1 MKAELKRRVKHEMRG
16 RPGRRFQDR
25 YERARKKQ
33 EASKYRRILNI
44 ALALVLAAVGVV
56 LVFIPGPAVVFFF
69 LAGGLA
75 ASESRLV
82 ARAMDWLEV
91 KVRTVVGGLRRR
103 WSRISRGGRAALI
116 GAGAGVSLAGTYAGW
131 WLVRN

>member
-1 MKAELKRRVKHEMRG
+1 VKAELKRRMKEEMRG
-16 RPGRRFQDR
+16 RPGHRFQDR
-25 YERARKKQ
+25 YERAKRKKGG
-33 EASKYRRILNI
+33 SRFRRVLNI
-44 ALALVLAAVGVV
+44 ALAVVLAAVGVV

-69 LAGGLA
+69 LAGGFA

-91 KVRTVVGGLRRR
+91 KVRAIVSWSRRR
-103 WSRISRGGRAALI
+103 WTRMHRRGRAALI
-116 GAGAGVSLAGTYAGW
+116 GAGACVSIAGSYAGW